1 MFMEISTTW
10 LVQAGKCMVQGSKLD
25 NPATGLVNQTSS
37 NELHGTQD
45 SLAFYNLLY
54 LFMYWY

>member
-54 LFMYWY
+54 LTR